1 MRIKTDY
8 LIAEFSSGQAVWSW
22 LEAEERRKSSPRSA
36 RAVPKTMKKRH
47 TDRKTA
53 LILLLQALG

>member
-22 LEAEERRKSSPRSA
+22 LEAEERRKSSPE
-36 RAVPKTMKKRH
+36 VPEQSQR
-47 TDRKTA
+47 
-53 LILLLQALG
+53 L